1 MESLKLSFMSVAPI
15 FILMLLGYILRCI
28 KLVDKKTLDAVNKLI
43 FKAFLPTLLF
53 YNVYTTKTENFM
65 NTPLITFTIVAV
77 LCVFVVGLLVVQL
90 LTKDASKRGVMLQGF
105 FRSNFAILGIPL
117 MDYMCGIESSSLA
130 SLMVAVIIPVFN
142 ILAVVS
148 LELFRGGKVR
158 IFKVLFG
165 VITNPLIIGCALGY
179 VFYRFGIKLPAVL
192 ETAVRD
198 ISKIASPLSII
209 VLGGSFTFSSIR
221 GYVKDIFSVV
231 FARLVFVPVIVL
243 TIAAVLGFRGE
254 AFACLIVAF
263 GSPVAVSSFAMAQQM
278 GGDEK
283 LAGQVVVISSALCL
297 FSLFGIIFVSSNFGI
312 I

>member
-117 MDYMCGIESSSLA
+117 INYMCGLESSSLA

-142 ILAVVS
+142 ILAVIS
-148 LELFRGGKVR
+148 LELFRGGRVR

-179 VFYRFGIKLPAVL
+179 IFYRFGIKLPGVL
-192 ETAVRD
+192 ETAVKD
-198 ISKIASPLSII
+198 ISKIASPLSLI

-221 GYVKDIFSVV
+221 GYVKDIFTVV
-231 FARLVFVPVIVL
+231 FTRLVFVPAIVL
-243 TIAAVLGFRGE
+243 FVAAALGFRGE

-297 FSLFGIIFVSSNFGI
+297 FSLFGIIFVSSYFGI

>member
-15 FILMLLGYILRCI
+15 FILMLLGYFLRCM

-53 YNVYTTKTENFM
+53 YNIYTTKTENFM
-65 NTPLITFTIVAV
+65 DTPLITFTIVAV
-77 LCVFVVGLLVVQL
+77 LCVFVVGLLVVGL

-117 MDYMCGIESSSLA
+117 IHYMCGIESSSLA
-130 SLMVAVIIPVFN
+130 SLMAAVIIPVFN
-142 ILAVVS
+142 ILAVIS
-148 LELFRGGKVR
+148 LELFRGGRVR

-179 VFYRFGIKLPAVL
+179 VFYRFGIKLPGVV
-192 ETAVRD
+192 ETAVKD
-198 ISKIASPLSII
+198 ISKIASPLSLI

-221 GYVKDIFSVV
+221 GYVKDIFTVV
-231 FARLVFVPVIVL
+231 FTRLVFVPAIVL
-243 TIAAVLGFRGE
+243 FVAAVLGFRGE

-278 GGDEK
+278 DGDEK

-297 FSLFGIIFVSSNFGI
+297 FSLFGIIFVSSYFGI